1 MHLLCSWLM
10 ERMVLVFVGMV
21 GCRMEERRMPLHF
34 QQLDKIKHSCQ
45 TIVPPSF
52 YSQSSRWV
60 VHSVGHAICIY
71 SYHTHTQH
79 TQWKR
84 MCDRAWLYS
93 RRKTVMCLISRLTT
107 MMHIIIIIKLQ
118 KKFGLF
124 YHLENFAIFFSSKMT
139 RIHSL
144 YVIINFE
151 SGYFAYIYIEYSI
164 GIWRWSN
171 AE

>member
-45 TIVPPSF
+45 AIVPPSF

-124 YHLENFAIFFSSKMT
+124 YHLENFAIFFLLWKWRGFIVYMWLSILKVD
-139 RIHSL
+139 ILH
-144 YVIINFE
+144 
-151 SGYFAYIYIEYSI
+151 IYIEYSI